1 VKKEREMRELYDA
14 MLEATDRLARA
25 VITVQ
30 DGTDEAAVIKA
41 TTIEI
46 PDRVFG
52 YLQRQMAMVIPE
64 WGKTTKFDPL
74 TEEMVI
80 NGISITRGKRVGDL
94 FVDRPQ

>member
-1 VKKEREMRELYDA
+1 MRELYDA
-14 MLEATDRLARA
+14 MVAATDQVARA
-25 VITVQ
+25 VITVY

-41 TTIEI
+41 TTIKI

-80 NGISITRGKRVGDL
+80 NGVTIVRGERVGDL
-94 FVDRPQ
+94 FIDGLG